1 MIRVEEKEGKEE
13 RGQNNS
19 CEKAKEFF
27 FFGGDGGKQTFFPG
41 GRGGRQTKKGIGVP
55 GDSSITLIL
64 PGKIIGPGVG
74 LTRFFCFSLYVIGLF
89 YIVLLGNQ

>member
-1 MIRVEEKEGKEE
+1 MGVNKP
-13 RGQNNS
+13 
-19 CEKAKEFF
+19 FF
-27 FFGGDGGKQTFFPG
+27 LGGG
-41 GRGGRQTKKGIGVP
+41 GGRQTKKGIGVP